1 METGKNKFEEYDYK
15 QIAILGK
22 SFLDA
27 AKICDKP
34 KIEEVGWSHNLIVP
48 IITNMSFACELFL
61 KAILK
66 HDDIQQKKI
75 HKLDCL
81 FNELGNDRKR
91 EIVGSEKEDE
101 FMIKLTNISN
111 LFEEWRYV
119 YERYPSSVEYNF
131 LCDLSD
137 RLLSVIEAFERSK

>member
-1 METGKNKFEEYDYK
+1 MQNKIEEYDYK

-27 AKICDKP
+27 AKICDNP
-34 KIEEVGWSHNLIVP
+34 TMEEVGWNHDLIVP

-66 HDDIQQKKI
+66 HDDIQQKKM
-75 HKLDCL
+75 HKLAGL

-91 EIVGSEKEDE
+91 EIVRSENAEE

-111 LFEEWRYV
+111 LFEEWRYI

-137 RLLSVIEAFERSK
+137 RLLSVVEGFERSK